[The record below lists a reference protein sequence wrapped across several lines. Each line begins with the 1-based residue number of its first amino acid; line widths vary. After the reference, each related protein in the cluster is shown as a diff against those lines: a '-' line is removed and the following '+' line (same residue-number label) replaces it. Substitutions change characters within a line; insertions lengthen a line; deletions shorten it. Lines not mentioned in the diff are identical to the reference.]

1 MSEKIVIRAEKILGK
16 TLRDQALLEHPEL
29 DELFR
34 KHTWQQR
41 TFDKKVVE
49 TISSCHSNAKLI
61 FDAIGK
67 YREKRVFSIR
77 KDHLLAFSLDIM
89 VPISL
94 QNAVRDANFDDLMSF
109 IRSILSSL
117 VGSKNVLKI
126 DFENTSKNTYLR
138 LIIFPCKKDVHQG
151 KFMTADEAF
160 RVFIRELTCD
170 FNEKLDH
177 IARSLNWVENSESLE
192 AITLFDI
199 DEAEDD

>member
-1 MSEKIVIRAEKILGK
+1 MNEKIVIRAEKILGT
-16 TLRDQALLEHPEL
+16 TLRDQTLSEHPEL

-67 YREKRVFSIR
+67 YREKRIFSIR

-94 QNAVRDANFDDLMSF
+94 QNTVRGANSDDLISF
-109 IRSILSSL
+109 IRSIVGSL
-117 VGSKNVLKI
+117 VGSKNILKI
-126 DFENTSKNTYLR
+126 DFENNSKNTYLR

-151 KFMTADEAF
+151 KFITADETF
-160 RVFIRELTCD
+160 RVFIRELTCE
-170 FNEKLDH
+170 FNEKLEQ
-177 IARSLNWVENSESLE
+177 IAQSLGWIEDSKSLE

-199 DEAEDD
+199 DDAEDD

>member
-16 TLRDQALLEHPEL
+16 TLRDQALSEHPEL

-61 FDAIGK
+61 FDAIDK
-67 YREKRVFSIR
+67 YREKRIFSIR

-94 QNAVRDANFDDLMSF
+94 QNTVRDANSAFL
-109 IRSILSSL
+109 RSIVSSL
-117 VGSKNVLKI
+117 AGPKNILKI
-126 DFENTSKNTYLR
+126 DFENNSKNTYLR

-151 KFMTADEAF
+151 KFITADEAF
-160 RVFIRELTCD
+160 RVFIRQLTCE
-170 FNEKLDH
+170 FNEKLEQ
-177 IARSLNWVENSESLE
+177 IAQNLNWIENSKSLE